1 MKHFFLVHFYIS
13 EERVD
18 MVTEQFEDFNKKFR
32 EIESIFK
39 EVTGVNFVFGQKF
52 LDVDKQVRMYI

>member
-1 MKHFFLVHFYIS
+1 
-13 EERVD
+13 
-18 MVTEQFEDFNKKFR
+18 MVPEQFEDFNKKFR

-52 LDVDKQVRMYI
+52 LDVDKQVRIYI